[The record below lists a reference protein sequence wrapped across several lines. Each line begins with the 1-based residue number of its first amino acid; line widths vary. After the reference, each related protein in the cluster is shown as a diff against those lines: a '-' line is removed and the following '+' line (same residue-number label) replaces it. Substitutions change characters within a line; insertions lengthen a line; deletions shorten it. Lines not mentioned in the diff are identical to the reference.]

1 MEIGKINTLTA
12 TRPIEYG
19 FILVDEDENEVLLPN
34 AYLSKD
40 IVLGEKTDVFI
51 YMDSE
56 DRIVATILKPK
67 IKLGQFAYLEAID
80 VNAFGAF
87 MDWGLPKDLLV
98 PFAEQARKMEVGKY
112 YPVFLLHDKN
122 TGRLVG
128 SSKINKFLTFDNIEL
143 KVGQEVD
150 ILPYGMTDLG
160 MNVIVE
166 NKYRGLIF
174 KTNIHKHIEEGEH
187 ISAFVKK
194 VRSDGKIDI
203 VLEPIGYKKSID
215 KNTEIVLK
223 ALEKNNGFLALTDK
237 SSPQL
242 IQKILGLSKK
252 AFKRAIGNLY
262 RQKTIVLEQNG
273 IRLIVTRS

>member
-1 MEIGKINTLTA
+1 MEIGKINTLVA
-12 TRPIEYG
+12 ARPTEYG
-19 FILVDEDENEVLLPN
+19 FILIDEDENEVLLPN

-40 IVLGEKTDVFI
+40 IVLGEETDVFL

-56 DRIVATILKPK
+56 DRIVATILNPK
-67 IKLGQFAYLEAID
+67 IKLGEFGYLEAID
-80 VNAFGAF
+80 VNNFGAF

-98 PFAEQARKMEVGKY
+98 PFAEQGRKMEVGKF
-112 YPVFLLHDKN
+112 YPVYLLRDDS
-122 TGRLVG
+122 TGRLIG
-128 SSKINKFLTFDNIEL
+128 SSKINKFLTFENIDL

-174 KTNIHKHIEEGEH
+174 KTNIHKHIEEGQH
-187 ISAFVKK
+187 INAFVKK
-194 VRSDGKIDI
+194 IRTDGKLDI
-203 VLEPIGYKKSID
+203 MLEPIGYKKSID
-215 KNTEIVLK
+215 KNTGILLNALK
-223 ALEKNNGFLALTDK
+223 KGDGFIALTDK

-252 AFKRAIGNLY
+252 AFKRSVGNLY
-262 RQKTIVLEQNG
+262 KQKAIVIEKDG
-273 IRLIVTRS
+273 IRLRK

>member
-1 MEIGKINTLTA
+1 MEIGKINTLVA
-12 TRPIEYG
+12 ARPTEYG
-19 FILVDEDENEVLLPN
+19 FILIDEDENEVLLPN

-40 IVLGEKTDVFI
+40 IVLGEETDVFL

-56 DRIVATILKPK
+56 DRIVATILNPK
-67 IKLGQFAYLEAID
+67 IKLGEFGYLEAID
-80 VNAFGAF
+80 VNNFGAF

-98 PFAEQARKMEVGKY
+98 PFAEQGRKMEVGKF
-112 YPVFLLHDKN
+112 YPVYLLRDDS
-122 TGRLVG
+122 TGRLIG
-128 SSKINKFLTFDNIEL
+128 SSKINKFLTFENIDL

-174 KTNIHKHIEEGEH
+174 KTNIHKHIEEGQH
-187 ISAFVKK
+187 INAFVKK
-194 VRSDGKIDI
+194 IRTDGKLDI
-203 VLEPIGYKKSID
+203 MLEPIGYKKSID
-215 KNTEIVLK
+215 KNTGIVLN
-223 ALEKNNGFLALTDK
+223 ALKKSDGFIALTDK

-252 AFKRAIGNLY
+252 AFKRSVGNLY
-262 RQKTIVLEQNG
+262 KQKAIVIEKDG
-273 IRLIVTRS
+273 IRLRK